1 MCKSTTATAADFSRV
16 YRLGTVPIG
25 SRNVSVFVKA
35 TYKDG
40 RLSISGVEGPKRNG
54 DAVGSCGQIGGHL
67 SPEGFSEFAPGW
79 DAELCGQFLEAWER
93 WHLNDMRP
101 GCEHQRDW
109 NASEPLE
116 LVSYGL
122 TTEASQNRRRL
133 QEMAGTEAARGVLPE
148 LDETERALL
157 LLDDWFKPR
166 FSPPDADDALSGCY
180 EVRKRETKPAG
191 HVHPEEH
198 SRGLLGK
205 PCEVCGYKYGTKW
218 LREEV
223 PAEVLE
229 FLQSLPE
236 TDQAPAWV

>member
-1 MCKSTTATAADFSRV
+1 MTSQTTATDFSRV
-16 YRLGTVPIG
+16 YRIGTVRIG
-25 SRNVSVFVKA
+25 SRNASVFVKA
-35 TYKDG
+35 TYSDG

-54 DAVGSCGQIGGHL
+54 DAVGGCGQIVHSL
-67 SPEGFSEFAPGW
+67 NPEQFTEFAPGW
-79 DAELCGQFLEAWER
+79 DAERCGRFLETWER

-101 GCEHQRDW
+101 GCEHQREW

-116 LVSYGL
+116 VVSYGL

-133 QEMAGTEAARGVLPE
+133 QEVAGMDAARGVLPE

-180 EVRKRETKPAG
+180 EVRKRATKLAG
-191 HVHPEEH
+191 WVHPEEH
-198 SRGLLGK
+198 PRGLLGK
-205 PCEVCGYKYGTKW
+205 PCEVCGYKYGTAW

-223 PAEVLE
+223 PADVLE

-236 TDQAPAWV
+236 TDQTPAWV